1 MDDNDDSNGIVPQ
14 ERPQRRVPVSQDNED
29 LVVKGKCYASS
40 DLLLHISYIIQPVQV
55 LSFVFRNTIRPVYH
69 QV

>member
-1 MDDNDDSNGIVPQ
+1 MDDSDDSNGIVPQ

-40 DLLLHISYIIQPVQV
+40 DLLLHISYLIQPVQV
-55 LSFVFRNTIRPVYH
+55 VSFVF
-69 QV
+69 